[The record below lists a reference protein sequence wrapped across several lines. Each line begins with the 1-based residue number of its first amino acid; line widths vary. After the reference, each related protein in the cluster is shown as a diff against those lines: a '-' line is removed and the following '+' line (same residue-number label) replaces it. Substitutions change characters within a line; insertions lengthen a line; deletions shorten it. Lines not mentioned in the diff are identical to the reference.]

1 MASILVF
8 GDSIMAGWNGKERVT
23 ETVPRQIGEILGATV
38 TNLAVDGT
46 RIHSGGQSLEQLVG
60 TTDMS
65 GYDLVM
71 LGYGTND
78 WGYQDE
84 SLDDMRHGLDFFKQ
98 KLQGENPN
106 AKVFYELPMEQF
118 GLNSTSLDD
127 KNNKG
132 ISQNDVINFLKQY
145 ASDNGWGYYDW
156 RSDPLITYANRMEA
170 TGDNGWGHPTN
181 TVMAEMAKRLAAAIK
196 PYLSGSN
203 DSDSIIDKMKH
214 YKYLYFGFD
223 PAGENANDLWRAIA
237 CLCGSNDAIHWD
249 LIAHL
254 PQLGNYV
261 RDGNIAVYD
270 DWYYLVGTTFMYR
283 TKDFQTFEEL
293 DVSFLKRDGYKD
305 IWAPEFFTDLNGNWH
320 VIWCANNGSRHV
332 YVADFDPEMGTT
344 TNTWQQVDEDGGID
358 PHIWTHN
365 GKYYLWIDGYWM
377 YESDSYLGP
386 FTEVKTNIQHP
397 GIDWTNEGG
406 KWKQTGTDWYEGEAT
421 LQVGDTLYF
430 YMDFING
437 EVPGVQD
444 SGHMVVQ
451 SCKVDNLG
459 SWTGQQRVV
468 SDINM
473 RHGSFLNQ
481 VVEHNTE
488 PVSNVDSI
496 TLQKLDDWTKINTVT
511 RSNYTISLGG
521 LNSIY
526 RKLSKLMGDDT
537 YTSLKA
543 TYKNPSAM
551 FNRASW
557 LYVVHVLNQIE
568 QETNEA
574 VSVFRTNDLVNFKT
588 GEEVEYLSL
597 ASPTRLLIDAKY
609 QDVISRDWSAIQNKI
624 NEMLEILKIFHM

>member
-406 KWKQTGTDWYEGEAT
+406 KWKQMVLIGTRVRQLYKLATPSTSIWISLMARSRAFRILDTWWFSLAKLTILVAGRANSGSCPTSICGMDRFSIKWWSTTLNRSAT
-421 LQVGDTLYF
+421 LTR
-430 YMDFING
+430 
-437 EVPGVQD
+437 
-444 SGHMVVQ
+444 SR
-451 SCKVDNLG
+451 SR
-459 SWTGQQRVV
+459 SWTIGRRSTLLPDQTTQ
-468 SDINM
+468 SAWA
-473 RHGSFLNQ
+473 GSI
-481 VVEHNTE
+481 
-488 PVSNVDSI
+488 PSI
-496 TLQKLDDWTKINTVT
+496 G
-511 RSNYTISLGG
+511 S
-521 LNSIY
+521 
-526 RKLSKLMGDDT
+526 
-537 YTSLKA
+537 
-543 TYKNPSAM
+543 
-551 FNRASW
+551 
-557 LYVVHVLNQIE
+557 
-568 QETNEA
+568 
-574 VSVFRTNDLVNFKT
+574 
-588 GEEVEYLSL
+588 
-597 ASPTRLLIDAKY
+597 
-609 QDVISRDWSAIQNKI
+609 
-624 NEMLEILKIFHM
+624 